1 MADRKQVLEELPFGE
16 ENNNQENT
24 DNDMPCNYDYE
35 ENCLYSC
42 ATVHDFLSLTD
53 EMVETIIDLEDELVR
68 WRQVLV
74 KYLPDDWAEG
84 LRQDIFNNLSKGF
97 EGDPAYDMYIHM
109 KHGKDPQ
116 QSKKRIKRLYRL
128 ADGTDKT
135 SITYL

>member
-53 EMVETIIDLEDELVR
+53 EMVETIIDAKFKSDLLQNV
-68 WRQVLV
+68 V
-74 KYLPDDWAEG
+74 
-84 LRQDIFNNLSKGF
+84 IFLSKPTVF
-97 EGDPAYDMYIHM
+97 KCFIMTPDIDLELSSSHV
-109 KHGKDPQ
+109 K
-116 QSKKRIKRLYRL
+116 
-128 ADGTDKT
+128 
-135 SITYL
+135 